1 MGMPFF
7 VVLEMLLLALVRS
20 TDRTL
25 DLLAKDG
32 IVVVREG
39 LVIDLKWSWARAFT
53 HRSSNCLN

>member
-20 TDRTL
+20 TDRTF

-32 IVVVREG
+32 IVVAREG
-39 LVIDLKWSWARAFT
+39 LVIDLKWSWA
-53 HRSSNCLN
+53 